1 MPQKHKDERVII
13 IAPVGQ
19 DAAAMAALL
28 RAEGFRTQIFQG
40 LDECSSQIVD
50 SAGALLLAE
59 EALQSVQ
66 ASAFL
71 NLLRAQ
77 PSWSELP
84 LIILTS
90 GGESRRAG
98 LLDLVAA
105 AAGTVTLLERPLST
119 RTLIRS
125 VQVALRSRRRQY
137 QVRDLVNQLAR
148 LNETLEERVAQRTAE
163 AVERAQKLRL
173 LSAELSRAEDRERRR
188 IAQVLHDDLQQ
199 MLMGARLSLGALA
212 RTTIAAER
220 GRIAQQMEE
229 MLERSFNLTRSLSA
243 ELCPPVL
250 YQHGLAAAI
259 EWLAAWTRKHHN
271 VQVTVKADSSVNP
284 KAFDVR
290 VFLFQ
295 AVRELLLN
303 AVKHAAES
311 PVRIAMTNSKSN
323 KVQIIVADRGPGFD
337 PATLDRPR
345 TGSGGTPCIPG
356 LQDHL
361 PATTCLIPVND
372 RPPLI
377 ARLSAKR
384 SSTGWQYDWRP
395 TDFVSTHGSEQ
406 VSDVCARRHA
416 TQCQRT

>member
-1 MPQKHKDERVII
+1 MSQKYRDERVII

-19 DAAAMAALL
+19 DATAMAALL
-28 RAEGFRTQIFQG
+28 KAEGFRTQICQG
-40 LDECSSQIVD
+40 LHECFPQIVD
-50 SAGALLLAE
+50 SAGALLIAE
-59 EALQSVQ
+59 EALESVQ

-71 NLLRAQ
+71 DLLRAQ
-77 PSWSELP
+77 PPWSELP

-137 QVRDLVNQLAR
+137 QVRDLVNQLGR

-212 RTTIAAER
+212 RTNIAAER

-250 YQHGLAAAI
+250 YEHGLAAAI
-259 EWLAAWTRKHHN
+259 KWLAARTRKHHN
-271 VQVTVKADSSVNP
+271 VQVTVKADSSINP
-284 KAFDVR
+284 KAVDVR

-303 AVKHAAES
+303 AVKHAAGS
-311 PVRIAMTNSKSN
+311 PVRIAITNSKSN

-345 TGSGGTPCIPG
+345 TGSGGLGLFSIRERVASFEGELRIESAPGRGTRITLVAPCG
-356 LQDHL
+356 
-361 PATTCLIPVND
+361 
-372 RPPLI
+372 
-377 ARLSAKR
+377 
-384 SSTGWQYDWRP
+384 
-395 TDFVSTHGSEQ
+395 
-406 VSDVCARRHA
+406 
-416 TQCQRT
+416 